1 MTRFV
6 SSAINLLLVLVL
18 GVSLSGCVTTRL
30 PVASTSPWQA
40 LNLDT
45 EANPLDVAFTDANHG
60 FLVGSNRMILETND
74 GGSSWS
80 ERSLDLPEEEN
91 FRLIS
96 IDFDGDDGWIAGQ
109 PGLLMHTTDGGN
121 NWTRLFLDTKLPGE
135 PYLITALGRNS
146 AELATNVGAVYRTS
160 DGGGSWDV
168 VIGHSIGAASAVVSA
183 HDEPAWTKRL
193 ILLDPALELG
203 DATREQVLENQ
214 RQGHLHQGVDE
225 IRGANP
231 HWHPLDVEIKV
242 QAHRQASLFA
252 LEHAVFDN
260 DPWNVTR
267 EATTLSVPTHVIGA
281 DPAQGSM
288 FCNDYAKRIVEA
300 NNEMTYEVIEGAGHS
315 VHRDKPQETIEAIL
329 RFLG

>member
-1 MTRFV
+1 MVALALPKLHWGVTNSSRTALV
-6 SSAINLLLVLVL
+6 VHGLGSSAATTWQ
-18 GVSLSGCVTTRL
+18 VSE
-30 PVASTSPWQA
+30 A
-40 LNLDT
+40 L
-45 EANPLDVAFTDANHG
+45 A
-60 FLVGSNRMILETND
+60 D
-74 GGSSWS
+74 GGWS
-80 ERSLDLPEEEN
+80 VTAIDLRGHGSAP
-91 FRLIS
+91 RGSTYRIA
-96 IDFDGDDGWIAGQ
+96 DFAED
-109 PGLLMHTTDGGN
+109 LRHTT
-121 NWTRLFLDTKLPGE
+121 P
-135 PYLITALGRNS
+135 
-146 AELATNVGAVYRTS
+146 

-203 DATREQVLENQ
+203 DATTEQVLENQ

-288 FCNDYAKRIVEA
+288 FCNDYAKRMVEA

-315 VHRDKPQETIEAIL
+315 VHRDKPHETIEAIL
-329 RFLG
+329 RFVG